1 MPINKVIYK
10 NNTLIDISGTTAT
23 ASDVASGKTFY
34 NNAGTL
40 TTGTYTPPST
50 GGNTLI
56 ICEID
61 DVADVIDDATDGDF
75 ILVVDPATLMS

>member
-1 MPINKVIYK
+1 MPINKVIYN

-40 TTGTYTPPST
+40 TTGTYTPA

-61 DVADVIDDATDGDF
+61 DVADAIDDATDGDF
-75 ILVVDPATLMS
+75 ILVVDPATFTS